1 MSSVGF
7 ALFLISFYC
16 VCEIFPL
23 ALIFYQ
29 HRKDFIKY
37 EAELCREFPLTRKSV
52 APILKNTALYGSVG
66 IVRPDSNDGISESES
81 STRKGTPI
89 IVDENFRK
97 SDILRNDLDEED
109 EFGISWEPGLLN
121 QDLMIRMQK
130 QYMRGTGTERGTE
143 HEVMKTRFSK
153 AAEPQER

>member
-1 MSSVGF
+1 MIFSVAFLFRGTFNIAIGLFKPDETLNMSSVGF

-52 APILKNTALYGSVG
+52 APILKNTALYGSVD
-66 IVRPDSNDGISESES
+66 IVRPDSNDGISESEN
-81 STRKGTPI
+81 STRKGTPVV
-89 IVDENFRK
+89 VDENFRK

-121 QDLMIRMQK
+121 
-130 QYMRGTGTERGTE
+130 
-143 HEVMKTRFSK
+143 
-153 AAEPQER
+153 